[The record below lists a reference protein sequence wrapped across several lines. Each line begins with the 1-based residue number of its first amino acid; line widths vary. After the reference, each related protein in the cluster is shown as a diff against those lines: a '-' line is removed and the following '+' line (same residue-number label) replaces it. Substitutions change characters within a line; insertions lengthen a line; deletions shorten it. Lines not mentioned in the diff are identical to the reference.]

1 MNKLF
6 LLIILVI
13 FGVLSIAFNWFD
25 SRDTVNKLL
34 NKAQETNETI
44 QQTGDK
50 MSGVVDQIQ
59 DVKKAV
65 EK

>member
-13 FGVLSIAFNWFD
+13 FGALSIAFNWFD
-25 SRDTVNKLL
+25 SRDFVNDLL
-34 NKAQETNETI
+34 NKAQETNQSI

-50 MSGVVDQIQ
+50 VSNAVDQMKE
-59 DVKKAV
+59 VNK
-65 EK
+65 

>member
-6 LLIILVI
+6 ILIILVV

-25 SRDTVNKLL
+25 SRDFVNDLL
-34 NKAQETNETI
+34 NKAQETNQTI

-50 MSGVVDQIQ
+50 VSNVVDQMQ
-59 DVKKAV
+59 EAKKAV

>member
-34 NKAQETNETI
+34 NKAQETNEII